1 MAIFALGINRY
12 NGRFYEKV
20 IITVMGSKSGK
31 SLDEV
36 VILDFETTG
45 LSAQYERVIEVGAA
59 LVKGNQ
65 VTKTFSQLCYPG
77 TSISS
82 FITEFTGITNSM
94 LRGQPKPEIV
104 MSKLHKFIGSRPILA
119 HNASFDRQFLY
130 AEMERGK
137 LEVPNSIL
145 CTLLLSR
152 RIIVGA
158 SNYKLATLKQ
168 YIKFNSEKSHQD
180 HRALDD
186 VKVTAAL
193 WVFLR
198 NEIEKSIGLKN
209 LDVDIFQ
216 KICRTPKS
224 QIQAKLKYM
233 AKELK
238 ALA

>member
-1 MAIFALGINRY
+1 MENKL
-12 NGRFYEKV
+12 E
-20 IITVMGSKSGK
+20 K

-65 VTKTFSQLCYPG
+65 VTETFSQLCYPG
-77 TSISS
+77 TSISPC
-82 FITEFTGITNSM
+82 ITELTGITNSM
-94 LRGQPKPEIV
+94 LKGQPKPEIV
-104 MSKLHKFIGSRPILA
+104 MSKLHEFIDRRPILA
-119 HNASFDRQFLY
+119 HNASFDRQFLF
-130 AEMERGK
+130 AEMGRSK

-152 RIIVGA
+152 RIILDVT
-158 SNYKLATLKQ
+158 NHKLVTLKQ
-168 YIKFNSEKSHQD
+168 YIKFNSKKTHQD

-198 NEIEKSIGLKN
+198 KEIEKSIGSNN

-216 KICRTPKS
+216 NICKVPKS
-224 QIQAKLKYM
+224 QVQTKLKNI
-233 AKELK
+233 AKK
-238 ALA
+238 IKVSG

>member
-1 MAIFALGINRY
+1 MENKF
-12 NGRFYEKV
+12 EE
-20 IITVMGSKSGK
+20 

-45 LSAQYERVIEVGAA
+45 LSAQDERVIEVGAA

-65 VTKTFSQLCYPG
+65 VTKTFSQLCSPG
-77 TSISS
+77 TSIPH

-94 LRGQPKPEIV
+94 LEGKPKPEMV
-104 MSKLHKFIGSRPILA
+104 MLKLHKFIGRRPILA

-130 AEMERGK
+130 AEMGRAK

-152 RIIVGA
+152 RIILEV
-158 SNYKLATLKQ
+158 SNHKLATLKQ

-186 VKVTAAL
+186 VKVTVAL
-193 WVFLR
+193 WLFLR
-198 NEIEKSIGLKN
+198 KEIEKSIGLKS

-216 KICRTPKS
+216 RICKIPKS

-233 AKELK
+233 AKKIK
-238 ALA
+238 ASA

>member
-1 MAIFALGINRY
+1 
-12 NGRFYEKV
+12 
-20 IITVMGSKSGK
+20 MGKK
-31 SLDEV
+31 LDESLDEV
-36 VILDFETTG
+36 VVLDFETTG

-65 VTKTFSQLCYPG
+65 VTETFSQLCYPG

-94 LRGQPKPEIV
+94 LKGKPKPEIV
-104 MSKLHKFIGSRPILA
+104 MSKLHEFIGSRPILA

-130 AEMERGK
+130 AEMERAK

-152 RIIVGA
+152 RIILETE
-158 SNYKLATLKQ
+158 NHKLGTLKQ
-168 YIKFNSEKSHQD
+168 YIKFNSEESHQD

-193 WVFLR
+193 WIFLR
-198 NEIEKSIGLKN
+198 QEIEKSIGLKN
-209 LDVDIFQ
+209 LDVDVFQ

-224 QIQAKLKYM
+224 QMQAKLKYM
-233 AKELK
+233 AKDLK
-238 ALA
+238 IPV